1 MTPRAERL
9 VVDVGDQVDAI
20 VYDDVPPEIDVPRP
34 AAGDEILDPLL
45 PMGELDRAQLE
56 RELAFGAGVRQVLA
70 RDELERRSGDGHQP
84 SLFGPLERLRFSDR

>member
-1 MTPRAERL
+1 MIPRAERF

-20 VYDDVPPEIDVPRP
+20 VHEDEPPEIDVPRP
-34 AAGDEILDPLL
+34 GPGDEILDPI
-45 PMGELDRAQLE
+45 GELDREQLE
-56 RELAFGAGVRQVLA
+56 RELAFGSGVRQVLA